1 MLNYSVKLHSVK
13 DLMEMLAPAQEI
25 RQIVFTGTDGYASAC
40 GKKDLEVPSGAQ
52 LYCSRGASVQEDCC
66 RLMFPGEPIAR
77 RCCKDIEEIRIQGD

>member
-1 MLNYSVKLHSVK
+1 
-13 DLMEMLAPAQEI
+13 MEMLAPAQEI

-40 GKKDLEVPSGAQ
+40 GKKDLEGPSGAQ
-52 LYCSRGASVQEDCC
+52 LYCARGASVQEDCC